1 MNIHALKVRAAG
13 LSRKAAI
20 ASTLIAVSGSA
31 LAEGGGEDAVFT
43 ALTAK
48 ITALEGLAW
57 PILATILVA
66 FIGMKL
72 VKKFANK
79 ST

>member
-20 ASTLIAVSGSA
+20 ASALIAVSGSA
-31 LAEGGGEDAVFT
+31 LAEGGEDAVFT